1 MTFNMEKAI
10 KIFDTSH
17 EDCTLEEA
25 INQWLSENKGIQVIS
40 TNFVW
45 DDSELVYS
53 ILYSKQSLDIPG

>member
-1 MTFNMEKAI
+1 MEKAI

-17 EDCTLEEA
+17 EDSTLEEA
-25 INQWLSENKGIQVIS
+25 INQWLSDNKGIHVIS

-53 ILYSKQSLDIPG
+53 ILYSKQSLDIAG